1 MLELQPGQVVSGFE
15 VKSRIGKG
23 GMGAVYLVHDNGLGV
38 DRALKVISLSSED
51 GDDEEQQ
58 TARERFSRE
67 ARTLAK
73 LRHNNIISVHTVGEV
88 AGTPFLVMT
97 HFPSVD
103 LRAWLTTNPSLA
115 RVVAASK
122 QVASALSYAHKQ
134 GVLHRDIKLS
144 NILVNSDDEV
154 MIIDFGLAK
163 ASDDQQLTR
172 TGRSMGTFAYMAPE
186 YVAAAMTGH
195 AEHTTLSDLWALGC
209 VMYALCTHKPAFADA
224 DDVKLL
230 GKVQKGD
237 YVPVDKL
244 RTDIA
249 PELASIIHG
258 LLTVDPRKR
267 TQTADA
273 LLSQLSALSQATDPT
288 KTPWTPPS
296 SSASGGL
303 PTANLRAK
311 TPASP
316 SASASLGI
324 SVDVQSSPPSP
335 SRSVDCGALL
345 GDPFAAVKPSDLP
358 PLSAVSR
365 LAPPPSEPSAS
376 AVVEVGSLV
385 APAPRAGLL
394 ASPPPALAA
403 TPKPLQPSQAMPAQ
417 APTAQAPTAQAAT
430 SQPGNDLSVFSA
442 ALAGEQAPSR
452 IAVSPLALSPSPKSP
467 SPQGVQQEAHPPE
480 AATPSVTSMPA
491 PRFTAEAPRAPPS
504 TNKALRNLVLPAAG
518 AAIVFVIGALAVNWS
533 SSVAYAPK
541 KGEVGFVDPDTVREQ
556 RSAEGELRAL
566 EREKRDAAQ
575 KEKERQAQLAAA
587 AVNAVPLAPP
597 PAPTPASADQAPASA
612 AALPPEAA
620 AGRSP
625 KKGKGAAATATPAPA
640 PADDPWA
647 ARYGSRTSFNT
658 TSVAATSA
666 KPGTELTASP
676 TAGVRIQARLDGALA
691 SSPAGP
697 VIAITTA
704 QSKIGD
710 VVIPQGSQIHGSTQ
724 GTSGSRILVSF
735 SFAIINGRN
744 VPLRA
749 TAVGTDG
756 RGGIPGTKSLGGG
769 SDVAAGGA
777 GGAVRGAGDALA
789 NAAGDNL
796 VGDALRGATSPAGQK
811 TSRLNNEEDL
821 VTTSR
826 GARFVIYVESLGTR

>member
-1 MLELQPGQVVSGFE
+1 MLELQPGQVISGFE

-23 GMGAVYLVHDNGLGV
+23 GMGAVYLVHDKGLGV
-38 DRALKVISLSSED
+38 DRALKVISIPAEE

-103 LRAWLTTNPSLA
+103 LRAWVTTNPSLS
-115 RVVAASK
+115 RVVAACK

-134 GVLHRDIKLS
+134 GVIHRDIKLS
-144 NILVNSDDEV
+144 NILVNGDDEV

-163 ASDDQQLTR
+163 AADDQQLTR

-195 AEHTTLSDLWALGC
+195 AEHTALSDLWALGC
-209 VMYALCTHKPAFADA
+209 VMYALCTHKPAFADP

-230 GKVQKGD
+230 GKVQKGE

-249 PELASIIHG
+249 PELARIIHG
-258 LLTVDPRKR
+258 LLTVDPGRR
-267 TQTADA
+267 TQTADV
-273 LLSQLSALSQATDPT
+273 LLGQLSALSHPTDPA
-288 KTPWTPPS
+288 KAPWTPPS
-296 SSASGGL
+296 SSASGAL

-311 TPASP
+311 APASS
-316 SASASLGI
+316 SASPISGF
-324 SVDVQSSPPSP
+324 SVDVNSAPPVP
-335 SRSVDCGALL
+335 SRTGDSGASL

-394 ASPPPALAA
+394 VTPKPPPASTA
-403 TPKPLQPSQAMPAQ
+403 PSPSASQSMSAH
-417 APTAQAPTAQAAT
+417 APT
-430 SQPGNDLSVFSA
+430 SQPGGDLSVFSA

-452 IAVSPLALSPSPKSP
+452 IAVSPLPPSPSPTAAP
-467 SPQGVQQEAHPPE
+467 HQGAPHEAHPLE
-480 AATPSVTSMPA
+480 AATPSVTSMPP
-491 PRFTAEAPRAPPS
+491 PRFTAEAPKAPPS
-504 TNKALRNLVLPAAG
+504 TNKALRNLILPAAG
-518 AAIVFVIGALAVNWS
+518 AAIVFLVGAFVVNWS
-533 SSVAYAPK
+533 SSVSHTPK
-541 KGEVGFVDPDTVREQ
+541 KGEAGFVDPDTVTEQ

-566 EREKRDAAQ
+566 EREKREAAA

-597 PAPTPASADQAPASA
+597 PAPAPASADQAPASSA
-612 AALPPEAA
+612 ASPPEAA
-620 AGRSP
+620 AGRAP
-625 KKGKGAAATATPAPA
+625 KKGKGAAAPAAAMPA

-666 KPGTELTASP
+666 KPGTDQTASP

-704 QSKIGD
+704 QSKVGD

-777 GGAVRGAGDALA
+777 GGAIRGAGDAVA
-789 NAAGDNL
+789 DAVGDNL
-796 VGDALRGATSPAGQK
+796 VGDAVRGATSPAGQK

-821 VTTSR
+821 VTTTR

>member
-1 MLELQPGQVVSGFE
+1 MLELQPGQVISGFE

-23 GMGAVYLVHDNGLGV
+23 GMGAVYLVHDKGLGV
-38 DRALKVISLSSED
+38 DRALKVISLSTEE

-88 AGTPFLVMT
+88 AGIPFLVMT

-103 LRAWLTTNPSLA
+103 LRAWVTTNPSLS
-115 RVVAASK
+115 RVAAACK

-144 NILVNSDDEV
+144 NILVNSEDEV

-195 AEHTTLSDLWALGC
+195 AEHTALSDLWALGC
-209 VMYALCTHKPAFADA
+209 VMYALCTHKPAFADP

-258 LLTVDPRKR
+258 LLTVDPTKR
-267 TQTADA
+267 TKTADA
-273 LLSQLSALSQATDPT
+273 LLGQLGALSQVTHET

-296 SSASGGL
+296 PSANGAL
-303 PTANLRAK
+303 PTANLRGK
-311 TPASP
+311 TPAPP
-316 SASASLGI
+316 SASPASGF
-324 SVDVQSSPPSP
+324 SVDVSSAAPVP
-335 SRSVDCGALL
+335 SRSGNSAVSL
-345 GDPFAAVKPSDLP
+345 GDPFGAVKASDLP

-376 AVVEVGSLV
+376 AVVEVDSLV

-394 ASPPPALAA
+394 GISSPAPAA
-403 TPKPLQPSQAMPAQ
+403 TPLPPQASQAMAAQ
-417 APTAQAPTAQAAT
+417 APA
-430 SQPGNDLSVFSA
+430 SQPAGDLSVFSA

-452 IAVSPLALSPSPKSP
+452 IAVSPLAPSPSPTAAP
-467 SPQGVQQEAHPPE
+467 HQGAPHEAHPLE
-480 AATPSVTSMPA
+480 AATPSVTSMPP
-491 PRFTAEAPRAPPS
+491 PRFAAEAPKAPPS
-504 TNKALRNLVLPAAG
+504 TNKALRNLILPAAG
-518 AAIVFVIGALAVNWS
+518 AAIVFLVGAFVVNWS
-533 SSVAYAPK
+533 SSVSHTPK
-541 KGEVGFVDPDTVREQ
+541 KGEAGFVDPYTVTEQ

-566 EREKRDAAQ
+566 EREKREAAE

-625 KKGKGAAATATPAPA
+625 KKGKGAAAPAAAMPA

-666 KPGTELTASP
+666 KPGTEQTASP

-691 SSPAGP
+691 SSRRRPR
-697 VIAITTA
+697 
-704 QSKIGD
+704 
-710 VVIPQGSQIHGSTQ
+710 
-724 GTSGSRILVSF
+724 SGSS
-735 SFAIINGRN
+735 
-744 VPLRA
+744 P
-749 TAVGTDG
+749 
-756 RGGIPGTKSLGGG
+756 
-769 SDVAAGGA
+769 
-777 GGAVRGAGDALA
+777 
-789 NAAGDNL
+789 
-796 VGDALRGATSPAGQK
+796 TS
-811 TSRLNNEEDL
+811 SR
-821 VTTSR
+821 R
-826 GARFVIYVESLGTR
+826 